1 MSLISSL
8 QPLLSFFL
16 EYLLPFLVA
25 LTILVFIHELGHFI
39 PARRNGIKVEVFS
52 IGFGPELFGYTD
64 KHGTRWKFSMLF
76 LGGYIRMFGDAD
88 ASSRPDSEGLAK
100 MKSAEYNLTL
110 QSKTVW
116 QRMAVSFGGPLA
128 NLVFAVIAMFFLFA
142 IKGNPVYTSKIQEV
156 IKGGVAME
164 MGIKDY
170 DKVTEFNGTKVATF
184 KELKAAIDAFSGDEV
199 KVTVERGGQPVILSL
214 KKVDG
219 FAKPFKLGVKP
230 AAPDFEKKGI
240 LDSALMSV
248 KTTYDLSAEM
258 LSTLYGTITGKHSAG
273 ELGGVI
279 AIGEMAGKS
288 AETGGANFV
297 WFLALLSIN
306 LGLLNLLP
314 VPMLDGGHLLFYAIE
329 AIAGKP
335 VPLKIQEY
343 IFLAGFVFVVSLML
357 MLTWNDLS
365 RYKVIENVTHFI
377 TAPFKQ

>member
-1 MSLISSL
+1 MSYLASL
-8 QPLLSFFL
+8 QPLFSFFL
-16 EYLLPFLVA
+16 HYLLPFFVA

-52 IGFGPELFGYTD
+52 IGFGPEFFGYTD
-64 KHGTRWKFSMLF
+64 KHDTRWKFSIIP

-116 QRMAVSFGGPLA
+116 QRMAVSVGGPLA
-128 NLVFAVIAMFFLFA
+128 NFLFAIVAMFFLFA
-142 IKGNPVYTSKIQEV
+142 IKGNPVHTSKVEEV
-156 IKGGVAME
+156 VVGGVAME
-164 MGIKDY
+164 MGMKDH
-170 DKVTEFNGTKVATF
+170 DKVTDFNGAKVATF
-184 KELKAAIDAFSGDEV
+184 KELKAAIDAFDGQEI
-199 KVTVERGGQPVILSL
+199 KVTVEREGQPVILSL
-214 KKVDG
+214 KKAEG

-230 AAPDFEKKGI
+230 AAPDFEKKG
-240 LDSALMSV
+240 LFEAALTSI
-248 KTTYDLSAEM
+248 KTTYDLSADM
-258 LSTLYGTITGKHSAG
+258 LKTLYGTITGKSSAG

-343 IFLAGFVFVVSLML
+343 IFLAGFVFIVSLML

-365 RYKVIENVTHFI
+365 RHKVIEAITNVVTS
-377 TAPFKQ
+377 PFKQ